1 MYKIYNIILGKDTL
15 KTLTKHKNEAN
26 RLVIFINAKNTI
38 KMRRETNRFEYTGI
52 EHRSTT
58 LRRYYMNDWEVL
70 YGRRLDNNFCWVRSM
85 QTGQAKKRKVQRAQK
100 TKKIL

>member
-15 KTLTKHKNEAN
+15 KTLTKHENEAN

-52 EHRSTT
+52 EHR
-58 LRRYYMNDWEVL
+58 
-70 YGRRLDNNFCWVRSM
+70 
-85 QTGQAKKRKVQRAQK
+85 
-100 TKKIL
+100 